1 MLDNFVSF
9 IIFCIENMSD
19 SPENLESAS
28 EGRSHN
34 YSDSAEFEIK
44 DKNKKLLDAA
54 GEGNSEEVQRL
65 IWDGA
70 DIGAVDDRRV

>member
-1 MLDNFVSF
+1 
-9 IIFCIENMSD
+9 MSD

-34 YSDSAEFEIK
+34 YSDSEIK

>member
-1 MLDNFVSF
+1 
-9 IIFCIENMSD
+9 MSD

-54 GEGNSEEVQRL
+54 GEERETVRKFRDLSGMGRTLGLWMTGECDQIVKYTIL
-65 IWDGA
+65 
-70 DIGAVDDRRV
+70 